1 MVDYNHII
9 DFNDKLSDYLLKEP
23 KDFINDFKQVLY
35 SIDKEQGLDYFNE
48 NQFFNIRLT
57 NYPIREKIKNIDVD
71 QRNKLLCMRGNISKT
86 SDKKPYIWRYHL
98 RCPDCDT
105 EVYSDYDERD
115 CSACDKHPQMRK
127 EKNKHIYTNCVFI
140 KIQELS
146 EDLEGRTPQSIDCIV
161 LGDIIDQIKPGIKAT
176 ITGFVL
182 LRETSRS
189 LNKRTPFLVSVQI
202 NNIEPF
208 TSNDLN
214 LIKKIYLTE
223 KEEKR
228 FMELSQDP
236 NWIDTLIGSFAP
248 HIYGL
253 ENIKLGILLSIVGSG
268 EVPVDGT

>member
-1 MVDYNHII
+1 
-9 DFNDKLSDYLLKEP
+9 
-23 KDFINDFKQVLY
+23 
-35 SIDKEQGLDYFNE
+35 
-48 NQFFNIRLT
+48 
-57 NYPIREKIKNIDVD
+57 
-71 QRNKLLCMRGNISKT
+71 MRGNISKT
-86 SDKKPYIWRYHL
+86 SDKKPYIWKFYL
-98 RCPDCDT
+98 RCPDCGT
-105 EVYSDYDERD
+105 ELYHDFADRD
-115 CSACDKHPQMRK
+115 CTACDTRSKM
-127 EKNKHIYTNCVFI
+127 KNNKDKNIYTNVVFI

-146 EDLEGRTPQSIDCIV
+146 EDLEGRTPQAIDCMV
-161 LGDIIDQIKPGIKAT
+161 LGDIIDEIKPGIKAT

-182 LRETSRS
+182 LRESSKS

-253 ENIKLGILLSIVGSG
+253 ENIKLGILLSIFGSG
-268 EVPVDGT
+268 EVPVEGTDIRSRIHILICGDPSLAKTKLLKFTHKVVLGSISAIGKGSIRRRVNRCSIKRSRRNVYGTTRSYCFR